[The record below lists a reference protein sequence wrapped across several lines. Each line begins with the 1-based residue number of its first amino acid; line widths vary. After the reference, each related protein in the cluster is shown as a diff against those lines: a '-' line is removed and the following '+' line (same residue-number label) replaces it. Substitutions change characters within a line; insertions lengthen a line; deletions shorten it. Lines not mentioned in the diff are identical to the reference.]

1 LNHDRSTRIPLSR
14 PTVLGTELANVAQ
27 ALDQQHLAGD
37 GEFTRLCNGLI
48 EQVTGSSK
56 ALLTHSC
63 TAALEMMGLLI
74 DLKPGDEV
82 ILPSFTFVSTANAIA
97 LRGATPVFVDIAP
110 DTLTIDPDS
119 AAAAVTPATKAIMAV
134 HYAGIAADMDPLR
147 EIAAGHG
154 LFLLEDAAQ
163 ALGSTYRD
171 RPCGSLGDLG
181 AISFHE
187 TKNVVSGE
195 GGALTINDP
204 RFAERAEIIREK
216 GTNRARFLRGEV
228 DKYTWVDVGSS
239 YLPSEL
245 VAAFLYAQ
253 LQRVEEINAVRRAN
267 FERYLNAFGHLVP
280 QGRIALPTVP
290 ADRVSN
296 GHIFYMLLDDAEDR
310 DRFMDHMR
318 ERQISAPFH
327 YVPLHDS
334 PAGLRFG
341 RVAGELVQTKRT
353 YDRLVRLPNFHALGD
368 EADRVIDA
376 ALAYFD

>member
-1 LNHDRSTRIPLSR
+1 LTKIPLSR
-14 PTVLGTELANVAQ
+14 PTVLGSELAYVGQ
-27 ALDQQHLAGD
+27 SLDSGHLAGD
-37 GEFTRLCNGLI
+37 GRFTRLCHELI
-48 EQVTGSSK
+48 EGITSSPK

-63 TAALEMMGLLI
+63 TGALEMMGLLT

-82 ILPSFTFVSTANAIA
+82 VLPSFTFVSTANAVV
-97 LRGATPVFVDIAP
+97 LRGATPVFVDIDP
-110 DTLTIDPDS
+110 TTLTIDPG
-119 AAAAVTPATKAIMAV
+119 AAEAAITPKTRAIIAV
-134 HYAGIAADMDPLR
+134 HYAGVAADMDPLR
-147 EIAAGHG
+147 DLSEAHD
-154 LFLLEDAAQ
+154 LVLLEDAAQ
-163 ALGSTYRD
+163 ALGSTYRG

-195 GGALTINDP
+195 GGALTINDH

-216 GTNRARFLRGEV
+216 GTNRSKFLRGEI

-239 YLPSEL
+239 YLPSEI

-253 LQRVEEINAVRRAN
+253 LQRVEEINAVRRGI
-267 FERYLNAFGHLVP
+267 FDRYMDAFRHLVP

-290 ADRVSN
+290 AERTSN
-296 GHIFYMLLDDAEDR
+296 GHIFYMLLGDAADR

-318 ERQISAPFH
+318 ASGISAPFH

-341 RVAGELVQTKRT
+341 RASGEMVHTNRT
-353 YDRLVRLPNFHALGD
+353 YERLVRLPNFHDLGD
-368 EADRVIDA
+368 GVDRVIDA
-376 ALAYFD
+376 ALAYFG

>member
-1 LNHDRSTRIPLSR
+1 MTRIPLSR
-14 PTVLGTELANVAQ
+14 PTLLGSELAYVEQ
-27 ALDQQHLAGD
+27 ALANGHLAGD
-37 GEFTRLCNGLI
+37 GEFTRNCNRLV
-48 EQVTGSSK
+48 EQITGSPK

-82 ILPSFTFVSTANAIA
+82 ILPSFTFVSTANAVV
-97 LRGATPVFVDIAP
+97 LRGATPVFVDIGP
-110 DTLTIDPDS
+110 DTLTIDP
-119 AAAAVTPATKAIMAV
+119 AAAAGAVTSATRAIMAV
-134 HYAGIAADMDPLR
+134 HYAGVAADMDPLR
-147 EIAAGHG
+147 EVAENNG
-154 LFLLEDAAQ
+154 LYLLEDAAQ
-163 ALGSTYRD
+163 ALGSTYRG

-195 GGALTINDP
+195 GGALTVNNP

-216 GTNRARFLRGEV
+216 GTNRSKFLRGEI

-239 YLPSEL
+239 YLPSEIL
-245 VAAFLYAQ
+245 ASFLYAQ
-253 LQRVEEINAVRRAN
+253 LQQVGEINAVRRAT
-267 FERYLNAFGHLVP
+267 FERYTVAFRHLVP
-280 QGRIALPTVP
+280 QGRITLPTIP
-290 ADRVSN
+290 DDRESN
-296 GHIFYMLLDDAEDR
+296 GHIFYLLLDDAADR

-318 ERQISAPFH
+318 AREISAPFH
-327 YVPLHDS
+327 YVPLHDA

-341 RVAGELVQTKRT
+341 RVSGNMEHTRST

-368 EADRVIDA
+368 EVDRVIDA

>member
-1 LNHDRSTRIPLSR
+1 LNRIPLSR
-14 PTVLGTELANVAQ
+14 PTVLGSELDYVAQ
-27 ALDQQHLAGD
+27 SLDQGHLAGD
-37 GEFTRLCNGLI
+37 GKFTKLCHGLI
-48 EQVTGSSK
+48 EQITGSPK

-63 TAALEMMGLLI
+63 TGALDMMGMLI

-82 ILPSFTFVSTANAIA
+82 ILPSFTFVSTANAVV

-110 DTLTIDPDS
+110 DTLTIDP
-119 AAAAVTPATKAIMAV
+119 AAAAVAVTPQTRAITAV

-147 EIAAGHG
+147 EIADNHG
-154 LFLLEDAAQ
+154 LALLEDAAQ
-163 ALGSTYRD
+163 AVGSTYRG

-216 GTNRARFLRGEV
+216 GTNRAKFLRGEI

-239 YLPSEL
+239 YLPSEI

-253 LQRVEEINAVRRAN
+253 LQRIDQINAIRRGIFA
-267 FERYLNAFGHLVP
+267 RYMDALQHLVP
-280 QGRIALPTVP
+280 QGRITLPTVP
-290 ADRVSN
+290 SDRQSN
-296 GHIFYMLLDDAEDR
+296 GHIFYLLMHDAKDR
-310 DRFMDHMR
+310 DRFIDHMR
-318 ERQISAPFH
+318 QHAVSSTFH
-327 YVPLHDS
+327 YVPLHDA

-341 RVAGELVQTKRT
+341 RTCGELIHTQRT
-353 YDRLVRLPNFHALGD
+353 YERLVRLPNFHELGD
-368 EADRVIDA
+368 SADRVIDT
-376 ALAYFD
+376 ALAYFA